1 MKKWSLAALPVV
13 LVLLLTAFDWEPD
26 WRSASGYAPVLMR
39 KDDLRNSIA
48 WQGAREFERPG
59 KIYIYGSTIFIVDV
73 YKGIHL
79 INNIDRTNPQKTGFI
94 LIPGVLDIA
103 IRDSVIFADNAID
116 LVAINMRNLP
126 QIQVLDRVEEVFPEP
141 VAPDMM
147 WWWGFRKPEGTVIVG
162 WNKKFGRL

>member
-1 MKKWSLAALPVV
+1 MYKWTLAASALIVV
-13 LVLLLTAFDWEPD
+13 VLLTAFDWVPD

-59 KIYIYGSTIFIVDV
+59 KIYIYGSTIMIVDL

-79 INNIDRTNPQKTGFI
+79 IDNTDRTNPQKTGFI
-94 LIPGVLDIA
+94 LIPGVLDVA
-103 IRDSVIFADNAID
+103 VRDSVIFADNAID
-116 LVAINMRNLP
+116 LVAINMRRLP
-126 QIQVLDRVEEVFPEP
+126 QIEVLDREEDVFPEP

-147 WWWGFRKPEGTVIVG
+147 WYWGFRKPEGTVVVG
-162 WNKKFGRL
+162 WNKKSTRP